1 MKKTTAILNSKTN
14 NPRTSSAQ
22 RSVSNKRPTSV
33 KKTSQVVLSS
43 KQP

>member
-1 MKKTTAILNSKTN
+1 MKKSTAILNSKTN

-33 KKTSQVVLSS
+33 NKKSQAVLSS